1 MFSNRI
7 LSPIRLISFTS
18 IHVCM
23 SAHQFNMKLPCGNAI
38 FISTRCES
46 GGDHVFG
53 RVCLSADNV
62 AYYWTHQSNMF
73 CAHLWLLTIAVI
85 YNFLKK
91 LFLLTAPSVT
101 PLKPAGGGWSATA
114 SVWNLWKQIRLLVFS
129 LWNRYFKWLV
139 FCSLYI
145 VIVVVDNMLHTQPA
159 LHSPRPTH
167 MLPDTPDRVTLLIA
181 FLLCSSRS
189 LTFI

>member
-1 MFSNRI
+1 MFSNRM
-7 LSPIRLISFTS
+7 LSPLRLFSFTS
-18 IHVCM
+18 IHVIHVCM

-46 GGDHVFG
+46 GGDYVFG

-85 YNFLKK
+85 YFFFLTN
-91 LFLLTAPSVT
+91 LFLLTAPSV
-101 PLKPAGGGWSATA
+101 KPAGGGWSATA

-139 FCSLYI
+139 FWSLYI
-145 VIVVVDNMLHTQPA
+145 VIVVVVVDDDAPPTCTTQEE
-159 LHSPRPTH
+159 SN
-167 MLPDTPDRVTLLIA
+167 
-181 FLLCSSRS
+181 
-189 LTFI
+189 